1 MGDAAGIGPEVCLKA
16 IASGKL
22 CSCRPIVIGAANVLR
37 KTMQSLRLKM
47 SLVPIKSVDE
57 ANFKKETLNVLDPKG
72 IQLNKLL
79 PGKVSAMCGQASANY
94 VRIAAR
100 LAADGKVDAITTA
113 PLSKEAVHAAGL
125 KYNGHTELLSEIFRT
140 KVVMMF
146 IAGNLRL
153 ALVTRHLPISRV
165 SRAITKS
172 RILETLRIIH
182 NATNVHSLSE
192 PSIAVLSLN
201 PHSGEGGIL
210 GNDEERK
217 IVPAIEAAHKSG
229 IKVEGPFP
237 ADGFFGSGRQKS
249 FDVIVAMYHD
259 QGLIPYKMTAFC
271 RGVNVTL
278 GLPIIRTSVDHGT
291 AYDIAGRGIANE
303 RGMVEAL
310 RFASLMA
317 RRKRQFLLSSS
328 PAATEGLPGK

>member
-16 IASGKL
+16 IASGRL
-22 CSCRPIVIGAANVLR
+22 CTYSPIVIGAVNVLR
-37 KTMQSLRLKM
+37 KTMQSLKLKM
-47 SLVPIKSVDE
+47 SLAPIKSVDE
-57 ANFKKETLNVLDPKG
+57 ADFKKGTLNVLDSKG

-100 LAADGKVDAITTA
+100 LAANGKVDAITTA

-146 IAGNLRL
+146 IAGNLRM
-153 ALVTRHLPISRV
+153 ALVTRHLPISQV

-172 RILETLRIIH
+172 GILETFRIIH
-182 NATNVHSLSE
+182 NATNLLGLSE

-201 PHSGEGGIL
+201 PHRGEGGIL

-217 IVPAIEAAHKSG
+217 IVPAIKAARKSG

-237 ADGFFGSGRQKS
+237 ADGFFGSGAHPS

-259 QGLIPYKMTAFC
+259 QGLIPYKMTAFG

-303 RGMVEAL
+303 RGMIEAL
-310 RFASLMA
+310 RFASLMVK
-317 RRKRQFLLSSS
+317 RKRQ
-328 PAATEGLPGK
+328 